1 MLGSVKRIPSYR
13 KHKASGQALVT
24 ILGKDHYLGPHG
36 SKASHMVYDRLISEY
51 LASGRKR
58 IEPAAGHSITVVE
71 VLAAYLQFAKTYYL
85 KNGKPTNE
93 LDALR
98 LIVNDAGCLYGNSPA
113 SEFGPKA
120 LKVVRQLWLERG
132 QARRTINKNMR
143 RLTRIFKWAASEEII
158 PVTIYQALVTVPGLK
173 LGRTTAPETAPVMP
187 VPSAIVEKT
196 IPYLRPIVRDMVRL
210 QLLTGMRPGETCKL
224 RPCDIDRTS
233 DVWEYKP
240 RSHKTEHHG
249 RSRIVFIGPE
259 AQALLT
265 PYLERDTGLPCFSPA
280 ESMAVFLEVKR
291 QARVTPMSCGN
302 RPGSNRKKRPKKKP
316 SLQYDP
322 NSYRQAV
329 HRACDYAFPAP
340 SPLCA
345 FENESRT
352 AQMARLTEAEVQA
365 FKKWQSDHRWSPNQ
379 LRHSAATAIRKRF
392 GLEAAQVILGHAA
405 ADITQVYAERDAD
418 KAREVMR
425 QLG

>member
-1 MLGSVKRIPSYR
+1 MQGSVKRIPSYR

-24 ILGKDHYLGPHG
+24 ILGKDHYLGLHG
-36 SKASHMVYDRLISEY
+36 SRASHVQYDRLIAEY
-51 LASGRKR
+51 LATGRKL
-58 IEPAAGHSITVVE
+58 IEPKRNSITVIE
-71 VLAAYLQFAKTYYL
+71 VLADYLKFARTYYL
-85 KNGKPTNE
+85 KDGKVTNE

-98 LIVNDAGCLYGNSPA
+98 LIVSDAGSLYGNTLA
-113 SEFGPKA
+113 NEFGPKA
-120 LKVVRQLWLERG
+120 LKVVRQQWLERG

-158 PVTIYQALVTVPGLK
+158 PVAIYQALIAVPGLK

-187 VPSAIVEKT
+187 VSKATVEKT
-196 IPYLRPIVRDMVRL
+196 MPYLRPIVRDMVRL
-210 QLLTGMRPGETCKL
+210 QLLTGMRPGEICKL
-224 RPCDIDRTS
+224 RPCDIDRDS
-233 DVWEYKP
+233 DVWEYTP
-240 RSHKTEHHG
+240 RSHKTARHG
-249 RSRIVFIGPE
+249 RSRIVYIGPE
-259 AQALLT
+259 AQTLLT
-265 PYLERDTGLPCFSPA
+265 PYIQRDSSLPCFSPV
-280 ESMAVFLEVKR
+280 ESMAVFFKVKSE
-291 QARVTPMSCGN
+291 ARVTPLSCGN
-302 RPGSNRKKRPKKKP
+302 RPGTNRKKKPQKKP

-340 SPLCA
+340 PPLCA
-345 FENESRT
+345 LENESRT
-352 AQMARLTEAEVQA
+352 AHMARLTEAEVQS
-365 FKKWQSDHRWSPNQ
+365 FKQWQSDNRWSPNQ
-379 LRHSAATAIRKRF
+379 LRHSAATEIRKRF